1 MAFSR
6 HSHTKA
12 DGSLAAS
19 SRDLMFGRRWTALA
33 IGALALGG
41 WLILLSGAAN
51 MNSPAARLT
60 MPMYHWSAGN
70 WLAVFIMWAVMMAAM
85 MLPSAAPMVM
95 CFSALNR
102 RRGDGAR
109 TFFFVAAYLA
119 LWCVFSGAATAVQWA
134 LQSAGWVSPMIV
146 SRSPVFSA
154 ALLLIA
160 GVFQFSPLKHT
171 CLRACRSPIG
181 FLMSDWRDGLFGAW
195 RMGMRHGLYCI
206 GCCWGLM
213 ALLFVGGAMN
223 LLWIAALA
231 LLVAIE
237 KLAPKGDLISRLL
250 GGIMIGAGI
259 IIWTRSLLT

>member
-12 DGSLAAS
+12 DQSFTAP
-19 SRDLMFGRRWTALA
+19 SRDLIFERRWTAA
-33 IGALALGG
+33 GIWAATLGG
-41 WLILLSGAAN
+41 WLLLLWGATN
-51 MNSPAARLT
+51 MNSPAAQLA
-60 MPMYHWSAGN
+60 MPMGEWSAAN
-70 WLAVFIMWAVMMAAM
+70 WLAVFVMWAVMMAAM

-95 CFSALNR
+95 CFSTLNR

-109 TFFFVAAYLA
+109 TFVFAAAYLA
-119 LWCVFSGAATAVQWA
+119 LWGVFSGAATAAQWA
-134 LQSAGWVSPMIV
+134 LQSAGLVSPMIV
-146 SRSPVFSA
+146 SMSPVFSA

-160 GVFQFSPLKHT
+160 GVFQFSPIKRT
-171 CLRACRSPIG
+171 CLRACRSTLG

-223 LLWIAALA
+223 LLWIGALTF
-231 LLVAIE
+231 LVAIE
-237 KLAPKGDLISRLL
+237 KLAPKGDLVARLL
-250 GGIMIGAGI
+250 GGVMIGAGVLS
-259 IIWTRSLLT
+259 WSGLLAP

>member
-1 MAFSR
+1 MAFTR
-6 HSHTKA
+6 HSHTKV
-12 DGSLAAS
+12 DQSLAAS
-19 SRDLMFGRRWTALA
+19 SRDLMFERGWAAL
-33 IGALALGG
+33 GVWALALGG
-41 WLILLSGAAN
+41 WLVLLWGATN

-60 MPMYHWSAGN
+60 MPMGHWSAAN
-70 WLAVFIMWAVMMAAM
+70 WLAVFVMWAVMMAAM

-102 RRGDGAR
+102 RRGDSAR

-119 LWCVFSGAATAVQWA
+119 LWGVFSGAATAAQWA

-154 ALLLIA
+154 ALLIIA
-160 GVFQFSPLKHT
+160 GVFQFSPLKNA
-171 CLRACRSPIG
+171 CLRACRSPLG

-231 LLVAIE
+231 GLVAIE
-237 KLAPKGDLISRLL
+237 KLAPKGDMVAQLL
-250 GGIMIGAGI
+250 GGVMIGAGI
-259 IIWTRSLLT
+259 IIWTRSLLP

>member
-1 MAFSR
+1 MASSR

-19 SRDLMFGRRWTALA
+19 SRDLIFGRRWTAL
-33 IGALALGG
+33 GVWTSALGG
-41 WLILLSGAAN
+41 WLLLFWGATN
-51 MNSPAARLT
+51 MNSPTARLA
-60 MPMYHWSAGN
+60 MPMDQWSAAN
-70 WLAVFIMWAVMMAAM
+70 WLAVFVMWAVMMAAM

-102 RRGDGAR
+102 RRGNGAR
-109 TFFFVAAYLA
+109 TFFFAAAYLA
-119 LWCVFSGAATAVQWA
+119 LWGVFSGAATAAQWA

-146 SRSPVFSA
+146 SMSPEFSA

-160 GVFQFSPLKHT
+160 GVFQFSPIKHI
-171 CLRACRSPIG
+171 CLRACRSPLG
-181 FLMSDWRDGLFGAW
+181 FLMSDWSDGLFGAW
-195 RMGMRHGLYCI
+195 RMGLRHGLYCM

-231 LLVAIE
+231 ILVAIE
-237 KLAPKGDLISRLL
+237 KLAPKGDLVARLL
-250 GGIMIGAGI
+250 GGVMIGGGVLS
-259 IIWTRSLLT
+259 WSGLLAP

>member
-1 MAFSR
+1 
-6 HSHTKA
+6 
-12 DGSLAAS
+12 LAAS
-19 SRDLMFGRRWTALA
+19 SRDLMFGRRWTALG
-33 IGALALGG
+33 IWALTLGG
-41 WLILLSGAAN
+41 WLVLLWGATH
-51 MNSPAARLT
+51 MNSPAARLA
-60 MPMYHWSAGN
+60 MPMVHWSAAN
-70 WLAVFIMWAVMMAAM
+70 WLAVFVMWTVMMAAM

-109 TFFFVAAYLA
+109 TFFFVVAYLA
-119 LWCVFSGAATAVQWA
+119 LWGVFGGAATVAQWA

-171 CLRACRSPIG
+171 CLRACRSPLG
-181 FLMSDWRDGLFGAW
+181 FLMSDWNDGLFGAW

-223 LLWIAALA
+223 LPWIVALA
-231 LLVAIE
+231 LVVAIE
-237 KLAPKGDLISRLL
+237 KLAPKGDMVAQLL
-250 GGIMIGAGI
+250 GGVMIGAGI
-259 IIWTRSLLT
+259 VSWTRPLLP